1 MMGAVLGYIKSP
13 EFLNQA
19 ELFLR
24 ILISI
29 VSGLVIGYER
39 TNRGKDGGVRT
50 HTIVAI
56 ASCLMMIIS
65 QYGFSDFF
73 GKFTNANVDLRLD
86 PSRVAAQIVSGVG
99 FLGAGM
105 IFIQKNTVTGLT
117 TAAGIWATAG
127 IGMALGCGMYFMGIV
142 CTVLIVMLQWLL
154 HKSPRF
160 GHMTNEKELSFV
172 MVDNSESMAY
182 LMDIMKR
189 HYVFASEIN
198 YNKKKDGLVE
208 VVIIAQCDSKK
219 NMLSMLEELYNYEDI
234 KSLNM

>member
-1 MMGAVLGYIKSP
+1 MEAILRLIKSP

-29 VSGLVIGYER
+29 VAGLVIGYER

-65 QYGFSDFF
+65 QYGFGDFF
-73 GKFTNANVDLRLD
+73 GKFTNSGIDLRLD

-127 IGMALGCGMYFMGIV
+127 IGMALGCGMYFMGIA
-142 CTVLIVMLQWLL
+142 CTVIIVVLQWLL
-154 HKSPRF
+154 HKSPKF
-160 GHMTNEKELSFV
+160 SHLTNEKELSFV
-172 MVDNSESMAY
+172 MRDNSESMAH
-182 LMDIMKR
+182 LIGVMKK
-189 HYVFASEIN
+189 YEVFASEIN
-198 YNKKKDGLVE
+198 YKKKQDGMME
-208 VVIIAQCDSKK
+208 VSILAQCDSKK
-219 NMLSMLEELYNYEDI
+219 NMLYLLEELYSYEDI